1 MCAIPILLTQAICFK
16 RHTICSLTTTLQ
28 LCEENCNTQTP
39 LTSISLQ
46 LYGMHFNLSDL
57 VFHCSKIKPY
67 VIFISLNNV
76 GNKHYSQQLPQTLKQ
91 VAAVE
96 YYKTICYLSQKQ
108 REFIIG
114 QISFKVTDAEP

>member
-1 MCAIPILLTQAICFK
+1 
-16 RHTICSLTTTLQ
+16 
-28 LCEENCNTQTP
+28 
-39 LTSISLQ
+39 
-46 LYGMHFNLSDL
+46 MHFNLSDL

-76 GNKHYSQQLPQTLKQ
+76 GDKHYSQQLPQTLKQ

-96 YYKTICYLSQKQ
+96 YYNTICYLSQQQ

-114 QISFKVTDAEP
+114 QISF